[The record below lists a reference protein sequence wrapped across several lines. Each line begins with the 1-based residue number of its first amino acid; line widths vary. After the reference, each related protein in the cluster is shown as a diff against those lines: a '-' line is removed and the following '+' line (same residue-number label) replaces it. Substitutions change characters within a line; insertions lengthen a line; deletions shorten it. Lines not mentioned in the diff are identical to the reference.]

1 MKYSFNEAQQK
12 LLDKPCMVTFSSLTS
27 DKTHTGNYTIPKKIQ
42 SLSTKLLVKN
52 VDTDKWEDIEIDTI
66 KDIK

>member
-1 MKYSFNEAQQK
+1 
-12 LLDKPCMVTFSSLTS
+12 MVTFSSLTS
-27 DKTHTGNYTIPKKIQ
+27 DKTHVGNYTIPKKIQ